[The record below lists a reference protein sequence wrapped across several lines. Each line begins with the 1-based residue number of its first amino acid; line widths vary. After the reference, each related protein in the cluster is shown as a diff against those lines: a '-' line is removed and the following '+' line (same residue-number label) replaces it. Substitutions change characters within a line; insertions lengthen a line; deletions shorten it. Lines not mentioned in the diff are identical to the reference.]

1 MNNVVFQKTMEN
13 VQNDRFIKFVTAER
27 RRNYLL
33 SEISYHTTKFF
44 YGKVIANRIEKT

>member
-1 MNNVVFQKTMEN
+1 MKNVGKH
-13 VQNDRFIKFVTAER
+13 RYIKLFTTER

-44 YGKVIANRIEKT
+44 IKRY